1 LRNKNL
7 SIRFVRLVAL
17 LASLMVIVQI
27 IVLFLGKEGLCLS
40 QGCQVVDQLTKVSPL
55 IFNIAGLFFFQA
67 VFWGLY
73 RVASESENR
82 VKIVRFLL
90 LVGLAA
96 EGVLVGFQQVVA
108 GAFCTYCLIVLG
120 FIVLL
125 NLLAGIKQLMA
136 GALLFGVVVLAFSS
150 LEYNHSQRSPQATKE
165 GVFASKINSSPAAT
179 VYLFF
184 SSTCNHCQRVLEV
197 MRNTASI
204 SMHFNPIDTL
214 SSFDVS
220 GAALNPNYSPTAN
233 KTLLTSLGIDEIPV
247 LLVRTTTG
255 FSIIKG
261 ESASIAYLDSLG
273 TPSPK
278 SENLPNDLSSAYPQN
293 NPLIPPAGNQAD
305 GCSVNTDCDSIPSTP
320 DVSPAQ

>member
-1 LRNKNL
+1 
-7 SIRFVRLVAL
+7 
-17 LASLMVIVQI
+17 
-27 IVLFLGKEGLCLS
+27 
-40 QGCQVVDQLTKVSPL
+40 
-55 IFNIAGLFFFQA
+55 
-67 VFWGLY
+67 LY
-73 RVASESENR
+73 RVASESEIR
-82 VKIVRFLL
+82 VRIVHLL
-90 LVGLAA
+90 LLAGLAA

-120 FIVLL
+120 FVVLL

-150 LEYNHSQRSPQATKE
+150 LEYTHSQKSSQATKE
-165 GVFASKINSSPAAT
+165 GVFASKISSSPVET

-214 SSFDVS
+214 SSLDVS
-220 GAALNPNYSPTAN
+220 GAALNPKYSPAAN
-233 KTLLTSLGIDEIPV
+233 KALLTSLGIDEIPV

-261 ESASIAYLDSLG
+261 ESACIAFLDSLG
-273 TPSPK
+273 TPSPQSQK
-278 SENLPNDLSSAYPQN
+278 LPHDLSSASPEN
-293 NPLIPPAGNQAD
+293 TSLIPPAGNQAD
-305 GCSVNTDCDSIPSTP
+305 GCSVNTDCDTIPSLP
-320 DVSPAQ
+320 GVSPTR